1 MDFREKLLNL
11 SSQEEI
17 FVQKTQMGTT
27 EAYLGTVTLEWVASR
42 LRFAA
47 QLPLFQSKFDPKTNN
62 IIRDATT
69 IEQLQQR
76 PLDWSR
82 QALLAQYL
90 AVRKHHK
97 FPALLVVLSP
107 PWVDDPEAETWQQQ
121 RALHSAANFTALDE
135 KGQLGFL
142 DISANIAIFAL
153 DGQHRLMGIQGLMEL
168 LKTGQLTK
176 YNKYKKPTGTVLT
189 IANLSK
195 EYNLDPAYLQNLAQ
209 ENIGI
214 EFIPA
219 VVKGE
224 TREEARRRV
233 RSIFV
238 HVNLMSIN
246 LSKGQLALL
255 NEDDGF
261 SIVARNIA
269 VTHPLFRE
277 EEGRNPRVNW
287 DSATVA
293 AKATVLTTLQALK
306 DMAEAYLK
314 PKFPHWQP
322 LEKGLIPLRPEDEE
336 LELGSQ
342 ELAKLFDNLATLPS
356 YKKLEKGADTPQ
368 LRRFS
373 HEQGKGEA
381 NILFRPVGQIA
392 LVQALGI
399 LVTKKKLKLKTIFSK
414 LRQYD
419 KQGRFS
425 GMEFPSSPWY
435 GVLYDPQKK
444 RIQISGKDLASK
456 LIIYLVAGIEDELDY
471 AKLRTAVAK
480 ARTVGENQAM
490 GFNGEIVKPKEVGLP
505 EQFAGIIRD

>member
-1 MDFREKLLNL
+1 
-11 SSQEEI
+11 
-17 FVQKTQMGTT
+17 
-27 EAYLGTVTLEWVASR
+27 
-42 LRFAA
+42 
-47 QLPLFQSKFDPKTNN
+47 
-62 IIRDATT
+62 
-69 IEQLQQR
+69 
-76 PLDWSR
+76 
-82 QALLAQYL
+82 
-90 AVRKHHK
+90 
-97 FPALLVVLSP
+97 
-107 PWVDDPEAETWQQQ
+107 
-121 RALHSAANFTALDE
+121 
-135 KGQLGFL
+135 
-142 DISANIAIFAL
+142 
-153 DGQHRLMGIQGLMEL
+153 
-168 LKTGQLTK
+168 
-176 YNKYKKPTGTVLT
+176 
-189 IANLSK
+189 
-195 EYNLDPAYLQNLAQ
+195 
-209 ENIGI
+209 
-214 EFIPA
+214 
-219 VVKGE
+219 
-224 TREEARRRV
+224 
-233 RSIFV
+233 
-238 HVNLMSIN
+238 
-246 LSKGQLALL
+246 
-255 NEDDGF
+255 
-261 SIVARNIA
+261 
-269 VTHPLFRE
+269 
-277 EEGRNPRVNW
+277 
-287 DSATVA
+287 
-293 AKATVLTTLQALK
+293 
-306 DMAEAYLK
+306 EAYLK

>member
-168 LKTGQLTK
+168 LKTGQ
-176 YNKYKKPTGTVLT
+176 
-189 IANLSK
+189 
-195 EYNLDPAYLQNLAQ
+195 
-209 ENIGI
+209 
-214 EFIPA
+214 
-219 VVKGE
+219 
-224 TREEARRRV
+224 
-233 RSIFV
+233 
-238 HVNLMSIN
+238 
-246 LSKGQLALL
+246 
-255 NEDDGF
+255 
-261 SIVARNIA
+261 
-269 VTHPLFRE
+269 
-277 EEGRNPRVNW
+277 
-287 DSATVA
+287 
-293 AKATVLTTLQALK
+293 
-306 DMAEAYLK
+306 
-314 PKFPHWQP
+314 
-322 LEKGLIPLRPEDEE
+322 
-336 LELGSQ
+336 
-342 ELAKLFDNLATLPS
+342 
-356 YKKLEKGADTPQ
+356 
-368 LRRFS
+368 
-373 HEQGKGEA
+373 
-381 NILFRPVGQIA
+381 
-392 LVQALGI
+392 
-399 LVTKKKLKLKTIFSK
+399 
-414 LRQYD
+414 
-419 KQGRFS
+419 
-425 GMEFPSSPWY
+425 
-435 GVLYDPQKK
+435 
-444 RIQISGKDLASK
+444 
-456 LIIYLVAGIEDELDY
+456 
-471 AKLRTAVAK
+471 
-480 ARTVGENQAM
+480 
-490 GFNGEIVKPKEVGLP
+490 
-505 EQFAGIIRD
+505 